1 MAAPSGQD
9 LLHDG
14 LCYGVRVQL
23 GHDECG
29 PLIVPLEQ
37 GGGGVAWMNTDGAHA
52 RRIVYGL
59 QFGGETLVESQ
70 GTGLAGTIVDH
81 VGDGE
86 PGGEGGDGDDHA
98 VVGRDHMREERLDDP
113 EVGKGVD
120 VEGEADVTGAGVE
133 ESLAAG
139 DTGIVDDDGGVADF
153 AANLVG
159 DRVDALWRS
168 EIALVVVDI

>member
-1 MAAPSGQD
+1 
-9 LLHDG
+9 
-14 LCYGVRVQL
+14 
-23 GHDECG
+23 
-29 PLIVPLEQ
+29 
-37 GGGGVAWMNTDGAHA
+37 
-52 RRIVYGL
+52 
-59 QFGGETLVESQ
+59 
-70 GTGLAGTIVDH
+70 
-81 VGDGE
+81 
-86 PGGEGGDGDDHA
+86 
-98 VVGRDHMREERLDDP
+98 MREERLDDP